1 MPNFISEAFSLT
13 LSLLIVIFGLY
24 FQQYLD
30 GVYFSVMGFIVF
42 AAGSYLYFEGGR
54 ILSNRTSLKDTLR

>member
-1 MPNFISEAFSLT
+1 MPTSISEAFSLT
-13 LSLLIVIFGLY
+13 LPLLIVILGLY
-24 FQQYLD
+24 FQKYLD

-54 ILSNRTSLKDTLR
+54 ILFDRTSHKEHL